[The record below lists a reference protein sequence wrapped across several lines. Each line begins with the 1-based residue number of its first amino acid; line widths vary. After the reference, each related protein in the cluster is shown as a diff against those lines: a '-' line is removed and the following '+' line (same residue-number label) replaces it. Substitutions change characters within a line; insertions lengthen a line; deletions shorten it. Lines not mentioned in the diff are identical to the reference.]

1 MTHTEYLN
9 HLEKHLHQ
17 LPEQEKQEVLADYQ
31 EHFEMGM
38 LEGREASEIA
48 KDLGHPRDI
57 AKEVYL
63 QFRIENA
70 ETNKSITN
78 LSQAILSTM
87 SLGLFNLIIVL
98 GPAIALLGIYIS
110 LWAAVFSLYVGA
122 IGVFFVTSSSGVQ
135 LILLQLFSAMVLA
148 GLGIMLTIGLIKLGN
163 MLYQLFMKY
172 VKWNVK
178 IVKGENYV

>member
-1 MTHTEYLN
+1 MTHTEYLK

-17 LPEQEKQEVLADYQ
+17 LSDQEKQEVLADYQ

-38 LEGREASEIA
+38 LEGREASDIA

-57 AKEVYL
+57 AKEVYV
-63 QFRIENA
+63 QSRIENA

-78 LSQAILSTM
+78 LSHAILSTM

-110 LWAAVFSLYVGA
+110 LWTAVVSLYVGA
-122 IGVFFVTSSSGVQ
+122 IGVFFVSSSSGVQ
-135 LILLQLFSAMVLA
+135 LLQLFSSMILT
-148 GLGIMLTIGLIKLGN
+148 GLGIMLTIGLAKLGSL
-163 MLYQLFMKY
+163 LYYLFIKY
-172 VKWNVK
+172 VKWNVN
-178 IVKGENYV
+178 IVKGGNYA